1 MVLGCCAVQKG
12 RMALEHLAHT
22 TYCIILHFALDG
34 AKKQMGMSND
44 CQGSKDWPS
53 FLPAVVPCEL
63 IEMSLAGLIGSFL
76 VPGGF
81 SQNGWCGKVTCHGQ
95 LLCCNVLQALDPEDY
110 ETRSDRDIE
119 ASYAANVFSGCSSLK
134 NIAHKPWPR
143 HVGTQQEGDVP
154 DRKSVVTLAHSP
166 CHLFIVRHF
175 VVLRRSKLLLSWGRM
190 VFQHPERW
198 QSCNCSNGRN
208 WDVWEFLCFVMLCDW
223 LNRKLMTAVHYIAGG
238 PLQSFSA
245 FGRLH
250 WVLHYTRRPFRKVK
264 MR

>member
-119 ASYAANVFSGCSSLK
+119 ASYAANVFSGF
-134 NIAHKPWPR
+134 A
-143 HVGTQQEGDVP
+143 
-154 DRKSVVTLAHSP
+154 
-166 CHLFIVRHF
+166 
-175 VVLRRSKLLLSWGRM
+175 
-190 VFQHPERW
+190 
-198 QSCNCSNGRN
+198 
-208 WDVWEFLCFVMLCDW
+208 MLCTDCCD
-223 LNRKLMTAVHYIAGG
+223 LFFFRIRGQTGTYQRHDLKSRNAGHAMISMILG
-238 PLQSFSA
+238 NC
-245 FGRLH
+245 
-250 WVLHYTRRPFRKVK
+250 V
-264 MR
+264 